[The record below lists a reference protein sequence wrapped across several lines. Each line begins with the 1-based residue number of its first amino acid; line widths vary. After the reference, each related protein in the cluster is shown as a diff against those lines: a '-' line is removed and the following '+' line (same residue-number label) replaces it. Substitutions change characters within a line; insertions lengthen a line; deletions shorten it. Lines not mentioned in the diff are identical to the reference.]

1 MSDVDEALVGLD
13 RLLADCH
20 RSLEEWHDKIA
31 EARGPSL
38 PGKVGDDIEIALQDA
53 LGAIFKARDVVDGY
67 ISWTG
72 D

>member
-1 MSDVDEALVGLD
+1 MSEVDEAMIELD

-20 RSLEEWHDKIA
+20 RSLDGWIRKIG
-31 EARGPSL
+31 EAKGPPL
-38 PGKVGDDIEIALQDA
+38 PEKMGSDIELALQDA
-53 LGAIFKARDVVDGY
+53 MGSLFTARDVVDGY